1 MLVICRVDDI
11 TTRRARL
18 ATTPLSWVINERGG
32 AVDFFK
38 TGHPPGRGG
47 AGRIIMGGV
56 ACSHKRWYRDVAF
69 FEKCEAAHT
78 SPPINPSKIATR
90 TGTKTGYSNKAPGGV
105 HGTKTSYRR
114 DGSCDGGDHH
124 SGHDMGGGSAEHVT
138 DLPPATAAFVLRRLT
153 SFLPATARTRAVV
166 LAPPALAL

>member
-1 MLVICRVDDI
+1 MG
-11 TTRRARL
+11 
-18 ATTPLSWVINERGG
+18 GG
-32 AVDFFK
+32 AVDFFRA
-38 TGHPPGRGG
+38 GHPPGRGG
-47 AGRIIMGGV
+47 A
-56 ACSHKRWYRDVAF
+56 DVWLAGTSAGIATLHF
-69 FEKCEAAHT
+69 CEKCEAAHT

-138 DLPPATAAFVLRRLT
+138 DLPPATAAFVLRR
-153 SFLPATARTRAVV
+153 STRML
-166 LAPPALAL
+166 LAKAIGWAAAGAPFALVAPALAGVRGASSTARLKCPTSRCRRRRLRAWQ